1 MAFRHDT
8 TAGDKKVLPDDVG
21 KRVCSSTGRTLGT
34 VAAVAERGEFQVAL
48 SEAGRVQLRGHEDA
62 PADDALA
69 SYRPEDVEMVTD
81 DAVWLRR

>member
-1 MAFRHDT
+1 MPFHHNT
-8 TAGDKKVLPDDVG
+8 TAGNKKVLPTDVG
-21 KRVCSSTGRTLGT
+21 KPVRASTGRTLGT
-34 VAAVAERGEFQVAL
+34 IRTVTGHGEFQVAL
-48 SEAGRVQLRGHEDA
+48 SEAGRAQLRGDEDA